1 MFEREQIQP
10 FPRLQT
16 RTRQEKKPLLHVKLD
31 DQKEEAEHW
40 DGPIRHNFMH
50 DWPIYSQN
58 REVVKVTRLNQK
70 WMATGRKSILCCNCS
85 HVDCDVSEYKENK
98 NKHRK
103 HVCFFLFIYQV
114 TLDLFKKFYPSKS
127 KLKTQRAQLHQ
138 TWWQWF
144 IVKQLWTNCC

>member
-85 HVDCDVSEYKENK
+85 HVHCDVSEYKENK

-103 HVCFFLFIYQV
+103 HVCFFFCLFTRSHWICLRNF
-114 TLDLFKKFYPSKS
+114 TLQSQSWKHKELNFTRHGGSG
-127 KLKTQRAQLHQ
+127 L
-138 TWWQWF
+138 
-144 IVKQLWTNCC
+144 